1 MLLTAMSDHG
11 HSHYPMQMFP
21 SSQQNYFTFKT
32 TELLISYVCSE
43 INNELH
49 DAIVSYG
56 KIVPYA
62 YRGVPV
68 DKVCADL
75 SGPNTSDL
83 SFKKVKNWRFGIP
96 FQPPI

>member
-1 MLLTAMSDHG
+1 MKTSVDPKLVICLLKKRKSA
-11 HSHYPMQMFP
+11 FFVFI
-21 SSQQNYFTFKT
+21 SSILY
-32 TELLISYVCSE
+32 
-43 INNELH
+43 

-83 SFKKVKNWRFGIP
+83 SFKKVKNWRFGIH

>member
-1 MLLTAMSDHG
+1 MANVRSQPPGLPAVPG
-11 HSHYPMQMFP
+11 VFVFI
-21 SSQQNYFTFKT
+21 SSILY
-32 TELLISYVCSE
+32 
-43 INNELH
+43 

-56 KIVPYA
+56 KIIPYA

-83 SFKKVKNWRFGIP
+83 SFKRVRNWRFGIP